1 MSVMEGTNLVTK
13 QEEENKSHILEEG
26 CKLLFL
32 FLFGGMVYY
41 FMEIL
46 FRDYSHV
53 SMIICGGLSFVLIGA
68 LNEGDRDYSVLSQM
82 VIGAGI
88 ITTLEFITGVIV
100 NLILHLN
107 VWDYSLEPYNLLGQ
121 VCLAYSNLWFL
132 LSFLCIVLDD
142 FIRSFVFGEP
152 KVTYRWL

>member
-1 MSVMEGTNLVTK
+1 ML
-13 QEEENKSHILEEG
+13 
-26 CKLLFL
+26 
-32 FLFGGMVYY
+32 
-41 FMEIL
+41 
-46 FRDYSHV
+46 
-53 SMIICGGLSFVLIGA
+53 
-68 LNEGDRDYSVLSQM
+68 
-82 VIGAGI
+82 IGAGI

-100 NLILHLN
+100 NLILNLN

-152 KVTYRWL
+152 KTVYRWL